1 MLAGTCVASLLAT
14 DSRCAPLAAFPQA
27 GGAAPPWVSQ
37 IQAQIHGMQVQ
48 IQGQVQG
55 LQGQVQVVLDQQDQL
70 QDHMM
75 EMQSS
80 IDRLLNRTS
89 MAVTL
94 AREANQLAKL
104 DSHVLTPVPNL
115 DTGAPPPPGFPAT
128 RGGERVVVAA
138 ASHCFCF

>member
-48 IQGQVQG
+48 IQGQF
-55 LQGQVQVVLDQQDQL
+55 QVVLDQQDQL

-128 RGGERVVVAA
+128 RGGERLVVAA